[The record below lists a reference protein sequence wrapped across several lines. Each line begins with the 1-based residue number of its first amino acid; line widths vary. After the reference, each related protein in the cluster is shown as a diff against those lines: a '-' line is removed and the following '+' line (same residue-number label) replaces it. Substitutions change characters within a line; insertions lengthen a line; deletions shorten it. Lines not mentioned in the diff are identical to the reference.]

1 MEIKKV
7 IQSTEELPLQKEA
20 LINLIMSAQLVHDTY
35 NKIFKKFNLSQQQFN
50 VLRIL
55 RGQKGKPANLKCIQE
70 RMITKMS
77 NTTRLIDKLIE
88 KGLVERHICPENR
101 REIEVFITDNGLAI
115 LEEVNPI
122 LEQEERQLTKNLTT
136 KEIKNLNLILNKLRT
151 HK

>member
-1 MEIKKV
+1 MEVNKI
-7 IQSTEELPLQKEA
+7 IQSAEELPLQKEA
-20 LINLIMSAQLVHDTY
+20 LINLILSAQLVHDSY

-88 KGLVERHICPENR
+88 KGFVERHICTDNR
-101 REIEVFITDNGLAI
+101 REIEVFITANGLTI
-115 LEEVNPI
+115 LEEVSPI
-122 LEQEERQLTKNLTT
+122 LEQQERQLTGSLTT
-136 KEIKNLNLILNKLRT
+136 KEMENLNLILNKLRT
-151 HK
+151 HE

>member
-7 IQSTEELPLQKEA
+7 IKSTEELPLQKEA

-35 NKIFKKFNLSQQQFN
+35 NKIFKKFKLSQQQFN

-55 RGQKGKPANLKCIQE
+55 RGQKGEPANLKCIQK

-88 KGLVERHICPENR
+88 KGFVERHICSENR
-101 REIEVFITDNGLAI
+101 REINVFITDSGLVI
-115 LEEVNPI
+115 LEEISPI
-122 LEQEERQLTKNLTT
+122 LEQEEQQLTENLTT
-136 KEIKNLNLILNKLRT
+136 REVESLNLILNKLRT
-151 HK
+151 NE